1 MSEILKIAAVTKK
14 FDKQFALSNVT
25 FGLKEGEILG
35 LVGPNGAG
43 KTTLM
48 KIIVGLTRN
57 FEGKIICNV
66 DRKKIA
72 PAEKLFGCMIEAPKF
87 YPYMSGYQN
96 LKFFSSLNGKL
107 NKKNL
112 NDIVE
117 LMGLSNAV
125 KKKVKTYSLGMK
137 QRLGFAQ
144 ALLNNPKILILDEP
158 TNGLD
163 PNGINE
169 IRKYL
174 QKIASENKV
183 SILISSH
190 TLSEIEKICQRAVVL
205 KKGKVIEIIDMQ
217 EKTYEDTIFAF
228 ETNETDEFLALLKAK
243 NIVIEDVGEGIIKIR
258 LPKEKL
264 SSFIKDVVLKDINF
278 TSVYEVRKSLED
290 KFLDL
295 TGGNKIV

>member
-25 FGLKEGEILG
+25 FGLNEGEILG

-66 DRKKIA
+66 DRKIIA

-174 QKIASENKV
+174 QKIAFENKV

-205 KKGKVIEIIDMQ
+205 KKGKAIEIIDMQ